1 MSIYHNYQAVAE
13 SGLGIENF
21 FCITVTDYD
30 VTLLAWNEP
39 KVLEIC
45 KNVGYKFV
53 WDDQNNRLVSNNN
66 EVIKIVL
73 VYKH

>member
-30 VTLLAWNEP
+30 ISLLAWNDS

-45 KNVGYKFV
+45 KKLGYKFV
-53 WDDQNNRLVSNNN
+53 WDDINNRLISENQ
-66 EVIKIVL
+66 KIRIIL
-73 VYKH
+73 AFKI